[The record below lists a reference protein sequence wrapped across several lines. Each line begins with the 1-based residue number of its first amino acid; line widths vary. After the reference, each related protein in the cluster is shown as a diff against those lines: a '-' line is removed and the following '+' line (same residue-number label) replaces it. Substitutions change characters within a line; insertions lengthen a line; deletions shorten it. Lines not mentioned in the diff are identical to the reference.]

1 MFFRRPNLSV
11 IISCKKLSFGGIE
24 KEIEYSILRIM
35 SEHFQQLQTRLA
47 DIHNLNMAGALLDW
61 DQQTYMPPGG
71 IEARSNQ
78 RATISKLAH
87 QLLAS
92 DETAQ
97 LLQNCEADNDT
108 ENAAF
113 LRVARR
119 EFDHATK
126 LPAALVEETSRVTS
140 LAQEVWAQARANND
154 YKSFA
159 PHLQKIIELSQQT
172 ARALGFSDKM
182 YDALLDQY
190 EEGMTCAQLD
200 PIFAQLK
207 NASIPLIEKIAG
219 KPPIDDSILAR
230 DYDGQTQ
237 KLFAERVL
245 EECGFDF
252 SKGRQDLSVHPFC
265 TNFSRADVRI
275 TTRLNTLDLQSALF
289 GSMHE
294 MGHALY
300 EQGIDE
306 KLDGNVLGGG
316 VSLGVHESQSRLW
329 ENQVGRSRA
338 FWQRNYRRLQ
348 ETFPAQLN
356 DVSDDDFYRAI
367 NKVQPSCIRVE
378 ADEVTYNLHII
389 LRYEMENDLLEGRLS
404 VEDAP
409 AAWNEKMKNYL
420 GVTPPDDAHGIL
432 QDVHW
437 SIGALGYFPTYSLG
451 NILSA
456 QLWNRVLEDAPELES
471 DISKGDFSVLLAW
484 LRENIHRFGKTFTP
498 KELVQ
503 RATGEALNVAPYA
516 KYLNDKFGA
525 LYGL

>member
-1 MFFRRPNLSV
+1 
-11 IISCKKLSFGGIE
+11 
-24 KEIEYSILRIM
+24 M
-35 SEHFQQLQTRLA
+35 SEHFPKLKTRLA
-47 DIHNLNMAGALLDW
+47 DVHNLNMAGALLDW
-61 DQQTYMPPGG
+61 DQQTYMPSGG
-71 IEARSNQ
+71 VEARSEQ
-78 RATISKLAH
+78 RATLSKLAH
-87 QLLAS
+87 QMLAS

-97 LLQNCEADNDT
+97 LLQSCEAENDV

-119 EFDHATK
+119 EFEHATK
-126 LPAALVEETSRVTS
+126 LPADLVEETSRVTS
-140 LAQEVWAQARANND
+140 IAQEVWGSARAAND
-154 YKSFA
+154 YALFA
-159 PHLQKIIELSQQT
+159 PHLEKIVELSRRT
-172 ARALGFSDKM
+172 AEALGYADRL

-207 NASIPLIEKIAG
+207 AASIPLIEKIAG

-237 KLFAERVL
+237 KIFAERVL

-252 SKGRQDLSVHPFC
+252 TRGRQDLSVHPFC
-265 TNFSRADVRI
+265 TNFSRDDVRI
-275 TTRLNTLDLQSALF
+275 TTRLNTADLQSALF

-300 EQGIDE
+300 EQGVARE
-306 KLDGNVLGGG
+306 LDGNVLGGG

-329 ENQVGRSRA
+329 ENQIGRSRD
-338 FWQRNYRRLQ
+338 FWKHNFSRLQ
-348 ETFPAQLN
+348 STFPAQLN
-356 DVSDDDFYRAI
+356 DVSLDDFYRAI

-404 VEDAP
+404 VADAP
-409 AAWNEKMKNYL
+409 AAWNAKMQSYL

-456 QLWNRVLEDAPELES
+456 QLWNRVLDAAPEVES
-471 DISKGDFSVLLAW
+471 DIARGDFSILLAW
-484 LRENIHRFGKTFTP
+484 LRENIHRYGKTFTP
-498 KELVQ
+498 KQLVQ
-503 RATGEALNVAPYA
+503 RATGEALDVAPYA
-516 KYLNDKFGA
+516 KYLNEKFGA
-525 LYGL
+525 IYGF